1 MLKCFI
7 FNHGWTHFMYDIE
20 RQRKILEILKDNKSH
35 SVYELSDLLYASAAT
50 IRRDLTKMEQ
60 KGFITRTFGAV
71 MLNPNP
77 TNKESAFEL
86 REKIN
91 IVEKRALCQKAVSF
105 LNDNISIFLDS
116 STTLLHIVPFL
127 NGFKNVTVIT
137 NGLFI
142 ANEII
147 THTSCNLILCGGQV
161 QANTNSI
168 LGPKAIADIRNFH
181 ADLALISCG
190 GFDLDYGFS
199 ESTIDSAELKKT
211 MCSNSDKTIVLADE
225 SKYKKKI
232 LYRSTTLSDIDV
244 LITPVKF
251 NEAEQARLDDF
262 KITVIH

>member
-1 MLKCFI
+1 
-7 FNHGWTHFMYDIE
+7 MYDIE
-20 RQRKILEILKDNKSH
+20 RQRKILDILKDNKSH
-35 SVYELSDLLYASAAT
+35 SVYELSDQLYASAAT
-50 IRRDLTKMEQ
+50 VRRDLTKMEQ
-60 KGFITRTFGAV
+60 KGLITRTFGAV

-77 TNKESAFEL
+77 TNRESAFEL

-91 IVEKRALCQKAVSF
+91 VVEKRSLCQKAVTF
-105 LNDNISIFLDS
+105 LHDNISVFIDS

-127 NGFKNVTVIT
+127 NSFKNVTIIT

-147 THTSCNLILCGGQV
+147 AHTSCNLMLCGGQV

-168 LGPKAIADIRNFH
+168 LGPKAISDIRNFH

-199 ESTIDSAELKKT
+199 ESTIDSAEIKKT
-211 MCSNSDKTIVLADE
+211 MCANSDKAIVLADE
-225 SKYKKKI
+225 SKYGKKI

-244 LITPVKF
+244 LITPFKYNETEQAKLDKF
-251 NEAEQARLDDF
+251 N
-262 KITVIH
+262 ITVIH